1 MAPLVTSYAMLAVSA
16 LYCCW
21 NHYRAAMLR
30 RSQALR
36 QRVAQMIWASAM
48 GDDE

>member
-16 LYCCW
+16 LYCFW
-21 NHYRAAMLR
+21 NHHRAAQMTREKAKRLG
-30 RSQALR
+30 
-36 QRVAQMIWASAM
+36 VARLLWAAAM